1 MSTNRND
8 RSAPPRRTG
17 RELIGPRSCRVRGLC
32 LALVGLALAGCRHE
46 MYDQPRYEPLEAS
59 DFFEDGKSARNPEP
73 GTVARGEKRADTHLY
88 EGLVGGKEADA
99 LPPSLEFNRALLE
112 RGQQRYRI
120 YCTPCHGELGDG
132 HGMIVQRGFTPP
144 PPFYGQFVAKDVQ
157 SPSPGAPTYKDLR
170 EAPLGHFYRVITNG
184 HGAMYSYASRIPV
197 EDRWKIAAYIRAL
210 QLSQS
215 ATADQ
220 LKGIANPTVKERELI
235 REATR

>member
-1 MSTNRND
+1 MSMTPRRND
-8 RSAPPRRTG
+8 RYPAPRPRVG
-17 RELIGPRSCRVRGLC
+17 AGALC
-32 LALVGLALAGCRHE
+32 LLAVGLAGCRHE

-59 DFFEDGKSARNPEP
+59 EFFEDGKSARNPEP
-73 GTVARGEKRADTHLY
+73 GTVARGQKRADTHLY
-88 EGLVGGKEADA
+88 EGLVGGKEVDT
-99 LPPSLEFNRALLE
+99 LPRSLEFNRALLE

-144 PPFYGQFVAKDVQ
+144 PPFYGQYVAKDVQ
-157 SPSPGAPTYKDLR
+157 SPSGSVPTYKDLR

-210 QLSQS
+210 QSS
-215 ATADQ
+215 RYATIDQ
-220 LKGIANPTVKERELI
+220 LKGIANPTGEERRLI